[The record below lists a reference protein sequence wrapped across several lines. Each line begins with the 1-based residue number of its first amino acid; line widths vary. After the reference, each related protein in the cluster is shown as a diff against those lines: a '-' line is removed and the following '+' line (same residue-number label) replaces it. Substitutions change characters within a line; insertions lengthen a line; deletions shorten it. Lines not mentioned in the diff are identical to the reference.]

1 MKKKSFLVILL
12 LLIAPFVLVCSEVIP
27 NRFTA
32 TDTLFRKQLA
42 DSCLVKWHDNTFVC
56 NLKDSLNSYKIK
68 GDNIILNFQWDTV
81 VITNEGR
88 DSVFC
93 RYFLIVDSIHKYG
106 DTLILV
112 PNDVDRTCVL
122 IPVGKA
128 VKTDTEKAMPWWLIL
143 AIVAGAFLLAAV
155 AYRFVFRTKILNKTK
170 AKNKPK
176 TFTVRLRTNNIP
188 KAVEELRKTAQD
200 KLNIQQKGEG
210 IVFVIDQNN
219 ALYLDE
225 FVSKLKTEYADDE
238 KHKIKKMESYINN
251 IKTAANSENIN
262 GPESGS
268 TNEGI
273 SDPNSVSQE
282 EKYKKEIAELKQTIK
297 ELVQES
303 EEKGEEL
310 EKTTT
315 KLSEK
320 IKKLQKDYDTLTTEK
335 SQSDAIVEKLKSTPE
350 AFKNI
355 SGFKK
360 LAKLIERS
368 ENYDNLC
375 DNPDLIDPES
385 NAGKL
390 IAMGNSFIRLL
401 EKPENLLN
409 QQWAAKK
416 PLTELVRKG
425 FLLDKVKGSPDLI
438 IRDNEFSQTKLKTV
452 VECLDKPEQI
462 VSSGF
467 SDKGLYKLIKDI
479 QEFANST
486 ESYEPGGMRYKWL
499 VDTLSKKIINSNR
512 YINTLKIANAFDKD
526 SDVNALEGSIKD
538 VFQKAKSYLQL
549 DGYKNYW
556 RNLQN
561 PLFNTLNQLSKFKND
576 EKHNMRAL
584 IFYASQLYSI
594 ACVMN
599 EAYGDD
605 SVPTKRHKI
614 NISAFN
620 TDVKPTMGAYGFP
633 QPSQDLLET
642 CAYESKNRS
651 DEEEMCQYLST
662 YKPLPF
668 IFINYYYGD
677 DVLS

>member
-42 DSCLVKWHDNTFVC
+42 DSCLVKWQDSSFVC
-56 NLKDSLNSYKIK
+56 NLKDSLNSYEIK
-68 GDNIILNFQWDTV
+68 GENIILKFQWDTV
-81 VITNEGR
+81 VIKNEGR